1 MKAYVVSYTEKGKF
15 HTMTLYLEEKGK
27 LEEFVADLEK
37 KGCEVNEVKLAKQ
50 QDTGAW
56 ER

>member
-15 HTMTLYLEEKGK
+15 HSMTLYLEEKGK
-27 LEEFVADLEK
+27 LEEFVDDLQK
-37 KGCEVNEVKLAKQ
+37 KGCEVHEVKLAKQ
-50 QDTGAW
+50 QNTEAW